1 MSRLRIV
8 AGELGGRFVEAP
20 PGRRS
25 RPTREKVREAWF
37 SALGPGLGG
46 LRVVDLFAGS
56 GALGL
61 EALSR
66 GAAHVHFVESDGRTA
81 SVLAGNVEALG
92 VGDRVEV
99 VRRDVAR
106 FLDDR
111 EGDDAPAEGR
121 FDLALADPPYGSGW
135 PARLAGRMRRAPFS
149 GLLCV
154 EHGPGELDDVD
165 DPAWRRRYGDSELT
179 FLEAVPPAR
188 DGDAGGPAGEARP
201 DAGGSAA
208 GS

>member
-1 MSRLRIV
+1 MTRLRIV

-37 SALGPGLGG
+37 SALGPGLRG

-66 GAAHVHFVESDGRTA
+66 GAARVHFVESDGRTA
-81 SVLAGNVEALG
+81 AVLADNVETLG
-92 VGDRVEV
+92 VGGRAEV
-99 VRRDVAR
+99 VRRDVGA

-111 EGDDAPAEGR
+111 EAGAPEGAR

-135 PARLAGRMRRAPFS
+135 PARLARRMRRAPFAA
-149 GLLCV
+149 LLCV
-154 EHGPGELDDVD
+154 EHAPGELDGIG
-165 DPAWRRRYGDSELT
+165 DPAWRRRYGDTELT
-179 FLEAVPPAR
+179 FLEA
-188 DGDAGGPAGEARP
+188 GGRAGEEDLDEEGT
-201 DAGGSAA
+201 DAERRDPGGDDP
-208 GS
+208 GR